1 MEEATKSI
9 KSLAKDILPIKAHY
23 LSLSATRRYQP
34 HPDDKRLDEQDIRPL
49 QYTTF
54 LSDADRGVLL
64 TRAYFDV
71 REDPIP
77 PNHAP
82 TPTPLRID
90 PNKPKKKVS
99 LKDYKNRKVEGESP
113 KPDPQ
118 PQKLSVIKEKEKEK
132 EKEKDKD
139 KDKDKEREKER
150 EKEKDKDREPTKKP
164 PDPIAKEMD
173 GNRDVRKGVP
183 DIRREAH
190 RQRSPSPDRRKR
202 IADTEEIAR
211 PVKRNKIDN
220 ATPQATSVRSSKDAI
235 PPKKTL
241 GGKESSK
248 SLPVTNGKHA
258 TGNSNARGAS
268 PKPSSQVNGSHRNTP
283 SSQTIQKKTGS
294 STPNSRALPPLLS
307 PTLAANVSDLVKED
321 VKTTRVGLKKKPAET
336 NNLKPPARKPRNDP
350 EPSPSPT
357 KRRKIPPLLSPTLPP
372 IVMEE
377 LAKMDTRP
385 LSKESGLRSSQ
396 ISDSPG
402 SIKKASTQSKREETI
417 HVENKKDE
425 PDKYL
430 VVIKYKKRLSKTIE
444 RLLALP
450 PGGKK
455 RSEALKREDR
465 PAREI
470 PDGVE
475 PGTARKRPRT
485 GTDGSESIKR
495 PRMSD
500 NLRPSTPPR
509 QSTAMSRIASN
520 SSQAGTPGMVNN
532 TTPAAQPAPEQ
543 RRPSLNLEQVQKL
556 RGLQGGHRLFME
568 LGTKLKHERDNI
580 MKNHDTNRDRDR
592 DRDRQIAIA
601 AGIQSVLSYMH
612 AVKLQSDGFDIE
624 RTPRRLS
631 SWKEV
636 LALFRVVRID
646 CSVDPRLTAL
656 LFRIQG
662 ICLVYLGRAM
672 WNHSHDMDIAKEA
685 IANSKEQVEIWRAA
699 ANARKRLGTYDGS
712 SDASDGGPVGKLI
725 DRLGPWSSPDEAIPI
740 ALEVLRKVIRIG
752 SPWKPAEELVKIG
765 SSSSTNGVRS

>member
-9 KSLAKDILPIKAHY
+9 EKLAKHILPVKAHY

-34 HPDDKRLDEQDIRPL
+34 HPDEKRLDEQDVRPL

-77 PNHAP
+77 PNHA
-82 TPTPLRID
+82 TNPTPLRID

-99 LKDYKNRKVEGESP
+99 LKDYKNRKVEGDSP

-118 PQKLSVIKEKEKEK
+118 PQKLSVVKEKEKE
-132 EKEKDKD
+132 
-139 KDKDKEREKER
+139 
-150 EKEKDKDREPTKKP
+150 KDREPTKKP
-164 PDPIAKEMD
+164 PNPVAKEMD
-173 GNRDVRKGVP
+173 SHRDVRKSVP
-183 DIRREAH
+183 DAKREAH
-190 RQRSPSPDRRKR
+190 RQRSSSPDRRKR
-202 IADTEEIAR
+202 VADTEEIAR

-220 ATPQATSVRSSKDAI
+220 VTPHATSVRSSKDVI

-241 GGKESSK
+241 GKDSSK
-248 SLPVTNGKHA
+248 PLPVTNGKHT
-258 TGNSNARGAS
+258 TGNSNNRAAS
-268 PKPSSQVNGSHRNTP
+268 PRPPSQVNGSHRNTP
-283 SSQTIQKKTGS
+283 STQTTQKKTGGN
-294 STPNSRALPPLLS
+294 TPNSRSLPPLLS
-307 PTLAANVSDLVKED
+307 PTLAANVSDLVKDD
-321 VKTTRVGLKKKPAET
+321 VKTSSRVGLKKKPAET
-336 NNLKPPARKPRNDP
+336 NSLKLPARKPRNDP

-357 KRRKIPPLLSPTLPP
+357 KKRKIPPLLSPTLPA

-377 LAKMDTRP
+377 LTKVENRP
-385 LSKESGLRSSQ
+385 LSKESGQRSNQS
-396 ISDSPG
+396 SDSPG
-402 SIKKASTQSKREETI
+402 SVKKASTQSKREDTI
-417 HVENKKDE
+417 HVENKKEE
-425 PDKYL
+425 PEKYL
-430 VVIKYKKRLSKTIE
+430 VTMKYKKKMSKTIE

-455 RSEALKREDR
+455 KSEALKREDR
-465 PAREI
+465 LARDS

-485 GTDGSESIKR
+485 GTDATESIKR
-495 PRMSD
+495 PRTSE

-520 SSQAGTPGMVNN
+520 SSQAGTPGMANN
-532 TTPAAQPAPEQ
+532 LTPAAQPVPEQ
-543 RRPSLNLEQVQKL
+543 RRPSLNPEQVQKL
-556 RGLQGGHRLFME
+556 RGLQGGHRLYME
-568 LGTKLKHERDNI
+568 LGTKLKHERDAI
-580 MKNHDTNRDRDR
+580 MKSHDSNRE
-592 DRDRQIAIA
+592 RDRQVAMA

-612 AVKLQSDGFDIE
+612 AVKLQSDGFDLE
-624 RTPRRLS
+624 RTPRRLQ

-646 CSVDPRLTAL
+646 CSVDNRLTAL

-672 WNHSHDMDIAKEA
+672 WNHLHDLDIAKEA
-685 IANSKEQVEIWRAA
+685 ITNSKEQVEVWRLAA
-699 ANARKRLGTYDGS
+699 SARKRLGTYDGS
-712 SDASDGGPVGKLI
+712 LDSNDGGPVGKLI

-740 ALEVLRKVIRIG
+740 ALEILRKVIRIG

-765 SSSSTNGVRS
+765 SSSSTNGVRG